1 MKKSKLFR
9 SLPIVLTV
17 GLMSFSSVSS
27 AKLWEFSRAN
37 CFPPGGADYGNESI
51 TFMSSEKRLSRV
63 FSRHYKHGK
72 MRHQLDTG
80 WEYLWNNNGAAHRD
94 NTGQSL
100 WTVVGFHYLK
110 SGNNKTFLSKR
121 SQTDN
126 CNFSLPY

>member
-94 NTGQSL
+94 NTG
-100 WTVVGFHYLK
+100 
-110 SGNNKTFLSKR
+110 
-121 SQTDN
+121 
-126 CNFSLPY
+126 